1 MLNAIVDASLRYKV
15 LVLVAFAVLVGLGV
29 MAYRQ
34 VPVDAFPDVTPA
46 QVNIYTESP
55 GVAAEDIERLLTV
68 PIEAA
73 MAGLADVEVVRSVSL
88 FGLSYVAVYFKD
100 NVDIYF
106 ARRLV
111 GEKLQEVKG
120 RLPEGYGE
128 PELGP
133 NSSGLGQVFWYTI
146 EDADKKLSAMD
157 LRTLQDWTVRLILR
171 TAPGV
176 DDVTTWGGHEKQYQV
191 QIDPRKLV
199 KYGVSFKEVMER
211 LAANNKQVGGQY
223 LNVGVEQYLVRGL
236 GLVSNAAD
244 IETIVIAER
253 NGAPIYVRD
262 VAEVKEAPAVR
273 FGAVTRNGE
282 EVVLG
287 IALSRINENAA
298 TVVKAVKEKLA
309 IAQAAL
315 PKGVEL
321 KAVYDRTEIV
331 DKALKTSTNAL
342 IEGSILVA
350 VILFLFLGEFRSAI
364 VVIVTLPLAMLF
376 AFICM
381 WRVGMSANLM
391 SLAGL
396 AIGIGMMVDGA
407 VVMVENAFRL
417 LSHARSSGKPINRTH
432 VVLEA
437 AREVANPIAFAIL
450 IIIVVFLPLFSLTG
464 LEGKLFKPMALTITF
479 AMAGSLLLSLTLVP
493 VLCALILKPKEEKDT
508 WLVRGAKRLYL
519 PLLDWA
525 LERKKIV
532 VGAAL
537 ALLIGALALF
547 PFLGKEFMPTLQEDA
562 IMFRVVGIPS
572 TSLDE
577 SIRVANVMD
586 AALRMQFPQV
596 NAVLATI
603 GRAEKGETADVN
615 YMEVLLDMKPQ
626 DEWPTKQSF
635 AALGREMQEF
645 LEGEVQTAV
654 FGATQPIQMR
664 VEELIS
670 GVRATLALKIY
681 GEDLDKLEE
690 LSAKLKAVVAGVPG
704 VADLSAEANKGKPQM
719 VIKVDRQAAA
729 RYGLNADDILAVVQ
743 AGIGGEAV
751 STLIDG
757 TRRFDIAVR
766 LPEEFRSSPSAI
778 AAIPIRTAE
787 GAIVPFSSVA
797 KIELDEGYTFV
808 RRESLQRYAVLQMD
822 VQGRD
827 VDSFV
832 REANAAIAAK
842 VTLPTGYWVEWGGA
856 FENQQRAMERL
867 GVIVPLTIGL
877 IFILLY
883 TAFNSVRHATL
894 IIANVP
900 FAIIGGIVGLFIT
913 GQYLSVPSAIGFI
926 AVFGVAM
933 LNGIVLVTFLND
945 QRKHGLS
952 IRDAV
957 RQGAALRL
965 RPVLMTASVA
975 ILGLIPMLISTG
987 VGAETQRPLA
997 TVVIGGLITSTLLTL
1012 LLLPLIWEWSET
1024 RAEAK
1029 QRASDAAADAADAGL
1044 AEAAPLPQ
1052 PHPETP

>member
-1 MLNAIVDASLRYKV
+1 MLNAIVDAALRYKV

-29 MAYRQ
+29 MAFRQ

-68 PIEAA
+68 PIEGA
-73 MAGLADVEVVRSVSL
+73 MAGLPDVEVVRSVSL
-88 FGLSYVAVYFKD
+88 FGLSYVGVYFKD
-100 NVDIYF
+100 DVDIYF

-111 GEKLQEVKG
+111 GEKLQEVKE
-120 RLPEGYGE
+120 RLPQGYGE
-128 PELGP
+128 PVLGP

-157 LRTLQDWTVRLILR
+157 LRTLHDWTVRLILR

-191 QIDPRKLV
+191 QIDPRRLV
-199 KYGVSFKEVMER
+199 KYGLTFKEVMER

-223 LNVGVEQYLVRGL
+223 LNIGVEQYLVRGI
-236 GLVSNAAD
+236 GLVGNVAD
-244 IETIVIAER
+244 IGSIVVAER
-253 NGAPIYVRD
+253 SGTPLYVRD
-262 VAEVKEAPAVR
+262 IADVKEAPAVR
-273 FGAVTRNGE
+273 FGAVTRDGHE
-282 EVVLG
+282 TVLG
-287 IALSRINENAA
+287 IALARIHENAA
-298 TVVKAVKEKLA
+298 NVVAGVKAKLA
-309 IAQAAL
+309 TAQAAL
-315 PKGVEL
+315 PKGIEL

-331 DKALKTSTNAL
+331 EKALKTAESAL
-342 IEGSILVA
+342 LEGSILVA
-350 VILFLFLGEFRSAI
+350 IILFLFLGEFRSAI

-376 AFICM
+376 AFILM
-381 WRVGMSANLM
+381 NRFGLSANLM

-417 LSHARSSGKPINRTH
+417 LSHARESGRPINRTR

-479 AMAGSLLLSLTLVP
+479 AMIGSLLLSLTLVP
-493 VLCALILKPKEEKDT
+493 VLAALILKPKEEKDT
-508 WLVRGAKRLYL
+508 WLVRGAKKIYL

-525 LERKKIV
+525 LDRKKTV
-532 VGAAL
+532 VVAAV

-547 PFLGKEFMPTLQEDA
+547 PLLGKEFMPQLQEGA

-586 AALRMQFPQV
+586 ASLRKKYPQV
-596 NAVLATI
+596 RSVRATL

-615 YMEVLLDMKPQ
+615 YMEVLLDLKPQ
-626 DEWPTKQSF
+626 EEWPQKQSF
-635 AALGREMQEF
+635 SALGKEMQEY

-670 GVRATLALKIY
+670 GVRATLALKVY
-681 GEDLDKLEE
+681 GEQLDKLED
-690 LSAKLKAVVAGVPG
+690 LSGQLKTVIGGVPG

-719 VIKVDRQAAA
+719 VIEVDRQAAS
-729 RYGLNADDILAVVQ
+729 RYGLNADDILSVVQ
-743 AGIGGEAV
+743 AGVGGETV

-766 LPEEFRSSPSAI
+766 LAEEYRNSPSAI
-778 AAIPIRTAE
+778 ASIPIRTAE
-787 GAIVPFSSVA
+787 GALVPFSQVA
-797 KIELDEGYTFV
+797 KIKLDEGYTFV

-827 VDSFV
+827 VDGFV
-832 REANAAIAAK
+832 QDANAAIAAK
-842 VTLPTGYWVEWGGA
+842 VKMPAGYWIEWGGA
-856 FENQQRAMERL
+856 FENQQRAMARL
-867 GVIVPLTIGL
+867 GIIVPLTIGL

-900 FAIIGGIVGLFIT
+900 FAIIGGIVGLFIS

-933 LNGIVLVTFLND
+933 LNGIVLVSFLND
-945 QRKHGLS
+945 RRRQGLS
-952 IRDAV
+952 VRDAV
-957 RQGAALRL
+957 RQGTALRL

-997 TVVIGGLITSTLLTL
+997 TVVVGGLITSTLLTL
-1012 LLLPLIWEWSET
+1012 LLLPLIWEWSEARDERKRLAAE
-1024 RAEAK
+1024 RAESGDESSPSVQA
-1029 QRASDAAADAADAGL
+1029 RE
-1044 AEAAPLPQ
+1044 EAP
-1052 PHPETP
+1052 